1 MRTSALAFGLAVL
14 SFSLPVSTAV
24 APAVPHFTTPAAAMT
39 AAGAPYADWI
49 TAGRRFAEFDRS
61 AGTAVEVLGDLAA
74 ADRIAILVP
83 GVNTQLADF
92 DRGLGGVAR
101 RAPAVQARSLL
112 SRLHEDDPGAR
123 VAVVAWLGYHPP
135 DGVDM
140 AAIGE
145 GRARSG
151 AAALIPFVRSVL
163 AARPGAEVTLVG
175 HSYGSIVAGLAAREL
190 PEVHDVV
197 VMGAP
202 GLGVDSASDLPGTRV
217 WSALAPTDW
226 IRRIP
231 QVRLFGLGHGT
242 RPSSAGFGSIALP
255 TAGVAGHDYY
265 FEPGSPTLD
274 AVADVVLGRTS
285 PVESAA

>member
-1 MRTSALAFGLAVL
+1 MRTSALALGLAVL
-14 SFSLPVSTAV
+14 SFSLPVSAPV
-24 APAVPHFTTPAAAMT
+24 AAPVPYFASPAAAMT
-39 AAGAPYADWI
+39 AAGAPYANWI
-49 TAGRRFAEFDRS
+49 NAGRRFAEFDRS
-61 AGTAVEVLGDLAA
+61 AGIAIEVLGDLAT

-101 RAPAVQARSLL
+101 RAPAVQARSIL
-112 SRLHEDDPGAR
+112 SRLHADDPKAR

-135 DGVDM
+135 DGVNM

-151 AAALIPFVRSVL
+151 AAALISFVNHVL
-163 AARPGAEVTLVG
+163 AAHPAADVTLVG
-175 HSYGSIVAGLAAREL
+175 HSYGSIVVGLAARNL

-202 GLGVDSASDLPGTRV
+202 GLGVDSADDLPGTRV

-226 IRRIP
+226 IGKIP

-265 FEPGSPTLD
+265 LEPGSPTLD
-274 AVADVVLGRTS
+274 AVADVVLGQTAT
-285 PVESAA
+285 VGSAA